1 MIKDAKR
8 ILILDEIRGF
18 AILCMIVHHMFYDIG
33 FVLGFDWGYRVF
45 DFLCHFQP
53 LFWAAFIITSGIC
66 SRLSRNSVK
75 RGVIVLGAGVAV
87 SFVTAVIMPAIGITG
102 AEIYFG
108 ILSCLGCSMII
119 AGLLMPLLN
128 KGNDKIG
135 LIVTAFLFFATYKIS
150 DKSLLFG
157 LVHLPDALYQ
167 SNIFS
172 PLGFYNSS
180 FKSADYFP
188 IIPWFFMFLFGAV
201 FGKYA
206 KEEKFSAF
214 AYNSHSKVLQF
225 VGKNSLW
232 FYLAHQPALY
242 GIMYFIKLFL

>member
-1 MIKDAKR
+1 MIKGAKR

-33 FVLGFDWGYRVF
+33 FVLGLDWGYRVF

-66 SRLSRNSVK
+66 SRLSRNPVK

-87 SFVTAVIMPAIGITG
+87 SFVTAIIMPAVGITG

-135 LIVTAFLFFATYKIS
+135 LIVTAILFFATYKIS

-188 IIPWFFMFLFGAV
+188 IIPWLFMFLFGAV